1 MVDYMYELEQF
12 EQQRLNELRTEPQMQ
27 QSDSSYSFIDEEERH

>member
-12 EQQRLNELRTEPQMQ
+12 EQQRLNELRTEQQMQ